1 MSPHL
6 LVVDDS
12 KVIRDSIRVIFKT
25 EGFAVDTAENGAEGL
40 SLALSRRY
48 DGIITD
54 VFMPVMDGYEFIRQ
68 IRAFDGYQ
76 SVPIIIITVE
86 EEAARHRERGLSA
99 GANIYLIKPT
109 EPKKLVTHM
118 KMLLGGEGE

>member
-12 KVIRDSIRVIFKT
+12 KVIRDSIRVIFTT

-40 SLALSRRY
+40 SLARSRRY
-48 DGIITD
+48 NGIITD
-54 VFMPVMDGYEFIRQ
+54 VFMPVMDGYEFI
-68 IRAFDGYQ
+68 
-76 SVPIIIITVE
+76 
-86 EEAARHRERGLSA
+86 
-99 GANIYLIKPT
+99 NIYLITPT